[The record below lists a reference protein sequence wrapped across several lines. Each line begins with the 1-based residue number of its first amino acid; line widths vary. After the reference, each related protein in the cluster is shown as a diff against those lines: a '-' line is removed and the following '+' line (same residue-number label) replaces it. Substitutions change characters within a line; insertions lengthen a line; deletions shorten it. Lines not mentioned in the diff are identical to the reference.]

1 MNLKQKTGGRKVKI
15 KCIYKNGKTK
25 EITAENEAVKKVYKT
40 VIAEMIK
47 GNKEKKGL
55 SYSKFKGSGLIKI
68 YVDGE
73 LVLDKED
80 D

>member
-1 MNLKQKTGGRKVKI
+1 MKI
-15 KCIYKNGKTK
+15 KCIYKNGKAK

-40 VIAEMIK
+40 VIAEMIE
-47 GNKEKKGL
+47 GNKKKKGL
-55 SYSKFKGSGLIKI
+55 SYSKLKESGLIKI